1 MSKFDPTNDNQ
12 LWRQDSEGRIIN
24 KANGKAF
31 KWNQYGAGF
40 EVCHLFLHKNH
51 DLAIVRSSSSRTVPR
66 LRVAFKCLN
75 V

>member
-31 KWNQYGAGF
+31 KWNRFGAGF
-40 EVCHLFLHKNH
+40 EVCHLIL
-51 DLAIVRSSSSRTVPR
+51 ISSFPFNMCT
-66 LRVAFKCLN
+66 AGGGH
-75 V
+75 